1 MSLRPAGHAEA
12 LRVLLR
18 GVELLHSTAPES
30 GEQLAALLRA
40 EQAAEAAPGRPRAG
54 FQDVQKK
61 KAPPGKEKKALEWGA
76 AAARKPP
83 PAEGPNGALG
93 LRGKGVAKKSKGKGG
108 SRLDSLRH
116 K

>member
-18 GVELLHSTAPES
+18 GVELLHSPAPES
-30 GEQLAALLRA
+30 GEQLAALLQA
-40 EQAAEAAPGRPRAG
+40 EQAAEAAPGRPRGG

-61 KAPPGKEKKALEWGA
+61 KAPPGKDKKSLEWGA
-76 AAARKPP
+76 ARKPP
-83 PAEGPNGALG
+83 QAEAPAGGLGP
-93 LRGKGVAKKSKGKGG
+93 RGKGVAKKSKGKGG